1 MTTSAKKLRGTISL
15 EQDRSLKF
23 HSNLYDGTPFE
34 LRVDQFDVQINED
47 FKPSRTTVMGFL
59 FVQQEAQQGEVCY
72 LTLPKPTLSY
82 GKQITVKSLQ
92 LMSRDVTI
100 ESFNPTKKVPV
111 KKAEVK
117 DEPVVKLTKK
127 SSKKKVS

>member
-23 HSNLYDGTPFE
+23 HGALYDGTPFD

-59 FVQQEAQQGEVCY
+59 FVQQEAQQGDVCY
-72 LTLPKPTLSY
+72 LTLPKPTLNY
-82 GKQITVKSLQ
+82 GKQITVKDLH
-92 LMSRDVTI
+92 LMAREVSIAD
-100 ESFNPTKKVPV
+100 FNPTKKVPV
-111 KKAEVK
+111 KKIVEEAIPVK
-117 DEPVVKLTKK
+117 KK
-127 SSKKKVS
+127 IKASKKIES